1 MAFNPQDRFVV
12 TVGNKMIV
20 TTQKATRSARRDR
33 PRHRTGF
40 PGEPG
45 AAEPADTDAD
55 EVRCLD
61 QSDEIRVLFGL
72 NSEDDEPYAVVFAV
86 DLMIN
91 SSTSVAD
98 RRDQLQGEPHRAAR
112 RRRRGR
118 RQRCTPQHHLGSE
131 HAPSPI
137 SSADNLIVLVAMME
151 NDSSSPDQV
160 RLTLETAAR
169 ASLITNLPAFMAT
182 GAIPAI
188 TRQELVNRMI
198 VGMAGAMGVA
208 KVGFP
213 DPDDNI
219 GAIQEL
225 RFTQSE
231 LDDASTNFVNAE
243 KSLTFEGDDAK
254 YVTHFKVFREIGA
267 SLQPA

>member
-1 MAFNPQDRFVV
+1 MRDVTEHHIGPAALVNPAQRNPLTLTLTRF
-12 TVGNKMIV
+12 
-20 TTQKATRSARRDR
+20 A
-33 PRHRTGF
+33 
-40 PGEPG
+40 
-45 AAEPADTDAD
+45 
-55 EVRCLD
+55 CLD

-91 SSTSVAD
+91 SSTSVANGAINSKASLIGPLAD
-98 RRDQLQGEPHRAAR
+98 VDVDDDSAAPHNIIW
-112 RRRRGR
+112 G
-118 RQRCTPQHHLGSE
+118 LSN
-131 HAPSPI
+131 APSPI

-160 RLTLETAAR
+160 RSTLETAAR

-198 VGMAGAMGVA
+198 AGMAGAMGVA